1 MSKKVVILA
10 SNLGLWA
17 EELQAPWDAL
27 KKAGFELTL
36 ATPQGKKPLSLVLS
50 VDPDF
55 VDPVQRY
62 NVNPAGVVERVRG
75 IYAHGEWDNPMP
87 INDVNMDDYDAIV
100 VVGGP
105 GAPLDITGNSKVHQL
120 LERAYASGK
129 TMGALCYAVGALVWA
144 RQPNDWNKSIIYGK
158 HVAAHPREWDFTG
171 DLSYMLA
178 DATPDNKGTDVV
190 TPGFVYPL
198 SPIVVDAVG
207 PNGKVYSDP
216 TTNREKPLVVYDP
229 PFVTAL
235 SVESSI
241 AFGDKLVEVLSARP
255 AAVAAS

>member
-1 MSKKVVILA
+1 VSKKVVVLA
-10 SNLGLWA
+10 SNVGLWA

-36 ATPQGKKPLSLVLS
+36 ATEQGKTPLSLAFSL
-50 VDPDF
+50 DPDF
-55 VDPVQRY
+55 YDPVQQY
-62 NVNPAGVVERVRG
+62 NVNPPEVVARAKE
-75 IYAHGEWDNPMP
+75 IYATGEWDHPVS
-87 INDVNMDDYDAIV
+87 IASVNMDDYDAIV

-105 GAPLDITGNSKVHQL
+105 GAPLDITGNAKVHRL
-120 LERAYASGK
+120 LERAFASDK
-129 TMGALCYAVGALVWA
+129 TIGALCYAVGALVWA
-144 RQPNDWNKSIIYGK
+144 RNPSDWSKSIIYGK
-158 HVAAHPREWDFTG
+158 HIVAHPKEWDFT
-171 DLSYMLA
+171 DMLPYPLAGTTA
-178 DATPDNKGTDVV
+178 DNRGTDLV

-216 TTNREKPLVVYDP
+216 TTSRERPLVKYDP

-241 AFGDKLVEVLSARP
+241 GFGEKLVEVLSAVP
-255 AAVAAS
+255 VAAK

>member
-1 MSKKVVILA
+1 MGKKVVILA

-17 EELQAPWDAL
+17 EELEAPWDAL
-27 KKAGFELTL
+27 KRAGFELTL
-36 ATPQGKKPLSLVLS
+36 ATPQGKKPLSLIFS
-50 VDPDF
+50 VDVDF

-62 NVNPAGVVERVRG
+62 HVNPPEVVKRVRE
-75 IYAHGEWDNPMP
+75 IYAHGEWDNPVP
-87 INDVNMDDYDAIV
+87 INSLNMDDYDAIV

-105 GAPLDITGNSKVHQL
+105 GAPLDITGNPKVHQL
-120 LERAYASGK
+120 LEQAYAGGK

-144 RQPNDWNKSIIYGK
+144 RNPSDWNKSIIYGK
-158 HVAAHPREWDFTG
+158 QIVAHPREWDFTG
-171 DLSYMLA
+171 DLPYILA
-178 DATPDNKGTDVV
+178 DATPDNLGTNLV

-207 PNGKVYSDP
+207 PDGRVYSDP
-216 TTNREKPLVVYDP
+216 TTTRERPLVVYDP

-241 AFGDKLVEVLSARP
+241 AFGQKLVEVLSAQP
-255 AAVAAS
+255 VAAGV

>member
-1 MSKKVVILA
+1 MGKKVAILA

-17 EELQAPWDAL
+17 EELEAPWDAL
-27 KKAGFELTL
+27 KNAGFELTL
-36 ATPQGKKPLSLVLS
+36 ATPQGKKPLSLLFS

-55 VDPVQRY
+55 FDPVQRY
-62 NVNPAGVVERVRG
+62 NVNPPEVVERVRE
-75 IYAHGEWDNPMP
+75 IYAHGEWDNPVP
-87 INDVNMDDYDAIV
+87 VNSLNMDDYDAIV

-105 GAPLDITGNSKVHQL
+105 GSPLDLAGNSKVHQL
-120 LERAYASGK
+120 LEQAYASNK
-129 TMGALCYAVGALVWA
+129 TIGALCYAVGALVWA
-144 RQPNDWNKSIIYGK
+144 RNPSDWNKSIIYGK
-158 HVAAHPREWDFTG
+158 QVAAHPREWDFTG
-171 DLSYMLA
+171 DLPYFLA
-178 DATPDNKGTDVV
+178 DATPDNPGTDLV

-216 TTNREKPLVVYDP
+216 NTTREHPLVVYDP

-241 AFGDKLVEVLSARP
+241 AFGQKLVEVLSAKP
-255 AAVAAS
+255 AAVGA